1 MESSNQNGLSRMIL
15 QTNNR
20 LTLFFDLLTEHR
32 NTIYVATPLDK
43 YQRFLSRAFVEQLS
57 STGRLVGLEPDQRAA
72 QAARKILILR
82 SFIQK
87 YKKVRAKG
95 RPGKGQGTSAK
106 GTGQAL
112 LENSVFSRMSF
123 SQIQK
128 VAMLSI
134 YQVYNVKTNTD
145 KLTYL
150 MTF

>member
-1 MESSNQNGLSRMIL
+1 MLLWSSCRPQA
-15 QTNNR
+15 
-20 LTLFFDLLTEHR
+20 DLL
-32 NTIYVATPLDK
+32 DC
-43 YQRFLSRAFVEQLS
+43 
-57 STGRLVGLEPDQRAA
+57 PDQRAA

-82 SFIQK
+82 SFIPK

-112 LENSVFSRMSF
+112 LENSAFSRMEF
-123 SQIQK
+123 SHIQK

-134 YQVYNVKTNTD
+134 YQVYTVKTNTD

-150 MTF
+150 MNF

>member
-1 MESSNQNGLSRMIL
+1 MIL

-20 LTLFFDLLTEHR
+20 LTLFFDLLIEHR

-57 STGRLVGLEPDQRAA
+57 STGQLVGLEPDQRAA

-95 RPGKGQGTSAK
+95 RPGKVQGTSAK
-106 GTGQAL
+106 GPGQAL
-112 LENSVFSRMSF
+112 LENSNVVLPNSESGH
-123 SQIQK
+123 
-128 VAMLSI
+128 V
-134 YQVYNVKTNTD
+134 VYIPSVYRED
-145 KLTYL
+145 KHR
-150 MTF
+150 